1 MTEKT
6 ATELFQE
13 ELNHNA
19 EVNKAHDSLDG
30 VEREIVHLRNQIDE
44 LRTKIRNLE
53 DEGRGWKK
61 VIRTQKHLAS
71 KANKEAWSAKNS
83 GL

>member
-6 ATELFQE
+6 ATELFNE
-13 ELNHNA
+13 EIEHNG
-19 EVNKAHDSLDG
+19 EVNKAHDKLDE

-61 VIRTQKHLAS
+61 VIRTQRHLAN
-71 KANKEAWSAKNS
+71 KANKEAWSAKQS
-83 GL
+83 GI